1 MQASVKIMDID
12 VDMISNDVLIKEI
25 NGYLTD
31 EKPQV
36 ILFASTELLNQAVA
50 DENYRKLIDMADL
63 LLPGEEA
70 LLSAH
75 HADVLKAGDMV
86 VSCKSFGVVLEKL
99 TKEDR
104 SIYIVSKSDKDVY
117 LLTEY
122 CKRMQPELRIVGF
135 CTYTENLDDAA
146 IVNEINSHVPDILL
160 VDLETGAQEEWI
172 MEHVPLLNSRL
183 CIGIGGVAE
192 LIMAPQKKIP
202 GWIKKLRL
210 DGIYHKIVREQS
222 VKKDVRARIFRKK
235 VVQYNNQIDEKSQKD
250 DKK

>member
-1 MQASVKIMDID
+1 
-12 VDMISNDVLIKEI
+12 
-25 NGYLTD
+25 
-31 EKPQV
+31 
-36 ILFASTELLNQAVA
+36 
-50 DENYRKLIDMADL
+50 
-63 LLPGEEA
+63 
-70 LLSAH
+70 
-75 HADVLKAGDMV
+75 
-86 VSCKSFGVVLEKL
+86 
-99 TKEDR
+99 
-104 SIYIVSKSDKDVY
+104 
-117 LLTEY
+117 
-122 CKRMQPELRIVGF
+122 
-135 CTYTENLDDAA
+135 
-146 IVNEINSHVPDILL
+146 
-160 VDLETGAQEEWI
+160 